1 MFRVNCSF
9 HNGRNRLCCHRA
21 CLPRQIRFFN
31 GTGRR
36 HLFYAAARA
45 VCFASHAAC
54 RKMYCRR
61 SFDNGSRIFVRV
73 GRQHSARSF
82 RMGLFQHETQPLRAN
97 LPPLFL
103 FLGFVDSTRFA
114 VEQVAAS
121 SCASLF
127 VIVILQA
134 VSVSEKVKNMVFREN
149 AD

>member
-1 MFRVNCSF
+1 MRCSELITAF
-9 HNGRNRLCCHRA
+9 IAGGIGYVAIELIYR
-21 CLPRQIRFFN
+21 
-31 GTGRR
+31 
-36 HLFYAAARA
+36 
-45 VCFASHAAC
+45 
-54 RKMYCRR
+54 
-61 SFDNGSRIFVRV
+61 GSRIFVRV
-73 GRQHSARSF
+73 GRQHPTRPF
-82 RMGLFQHETQPLRAN
+82 RMGLFQHEAQPLRAN

-103 FLGFVDSTRFA
+103 FSGFVDSTRFT

>member
-1 MFRVNCSF
+1 
-9 HNGRNRLCCHRA
+9 
-21 CLPRQIRFFN
+21 
-31 GTGRR
+31 
-36 HLFYAAARA
+36 
-45 VCFASHAAC
+45 
-54 RKMYCRR
+54 MYFGH

-73 GRQHSARSF
+73 GRQHSARPF
-82 RMGLFQHETQPLRAN
+82 RMGLFQHEAQPLRAN

-134 VSVSEKVKNMVFREN
+134 VSVSEKAKKHGFSRKRRLNLNPISLKINDAFGR
-149 AD
+149 A